1 MTSQCTNHKYR
12 LAITTVRLN
21 NIIIQQ
27 KAMLPYIHGML
38 IIILDNKI
46 LRLKLLSKFDNKWKI
61 KAPQKGIEDIIG
73 RIGCTRYQV
82 VAAIVTSLF
91 QYA

>member
-38 IIILDNKI
+38 VIILDHKI
-46 LRLKLLSKFDNKWKI
+46 LRLF
-61 KAPQKGIEDIIG
+61 APKQI
-73 RIGCTRYQV
+73 
-82 VAAIVTSLF
+82 
-91 QYA
+91 